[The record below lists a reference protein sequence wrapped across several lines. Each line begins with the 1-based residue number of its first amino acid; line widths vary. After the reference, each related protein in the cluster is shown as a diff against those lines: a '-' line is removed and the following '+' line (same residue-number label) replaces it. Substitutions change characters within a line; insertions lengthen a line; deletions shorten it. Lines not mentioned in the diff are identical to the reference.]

1 MIEIRGLQHR
11 YGKALALDV
20 PRLSIDTSTV
30 LVGHNGAGKSTL
42 LLSLAG
48 LLVPTEGVIT
58 IGGDPAGSPAARRR
72 VSFVPDSPALFDDLT
87 LADQMRYVARL
98 HGGRKAEPAEAANE
112 LVELLDASELLD
124 RLPSAMSKGQRQKA
138 SLLVATARP
147 CSVLLAD
154 EPTTGLDTE
163 SRDALLRGFA
173 HLERSGVI
181 IVSSTHDGEL
191 IAATPGRLRLSG
203 GRLADDAEAGPGAVG
218 PVAPAPA
225 TWSDEAT
232 GHAGPEHAG
241 PEHAGP
247 EHAGPGQAEE
257 GGGQRQPAGAATP
270 PPSRWR
276 SRSRFSEE

>member
-20 PRLSIDTSTV
+20 PRLSIDASTV

-48 LLVPTEGVIT
+48 LLVPTDGVIT
-58 IGGDPAGSPAARRR
+58 IGGDAAGSPGARRR

-98 HGGRKAEPAEAANE
+98 HGGRKATPAEAANE
-112 LVELLDASELLD
+112 LVELLDATELLD

-163 SRDALLRGFA
+163 SRVALLRGFA
-173 HLERSGVI
+173 HLEQAAGVI

-203 GRLADDAEAGPGAVG
+203 GRPAAEPDPAAVG
-218 PVAPAPA
+218 PVAPSPA
-225 TWSDEAT
+225 AWSDEDGGSDDGGSDDEGADS
-232 GHAGPEHAG
+232 
-241 PEHAGP
+241 
-247 EHAGPGQAEE
+247 
-257 GGGQRQPAGAATP
+257 GGGHPQPAGAAAP

-276 SRSRFSEE
+276 SRSRFSQE

>member
-11 YGKALALDV
+11 YGKALALSV
-20 PRLSIDTSTV
+20 PRLSIDASTV

-98 HGGRKAEPAEAANE
+98 HGGRHAEPAEAAGE
-112 LVELLDASELLD
+112 LVDLLDAGELLD

-173 HLERSGVI
+173 HLERSGVV
-181 IVSSTHDGEL
+181 IVSSTHDGGL
-191 IAATPGRLRLSG
+191 IAATPRRLRLSE
-203 GRLADDAEAGPGAVG
+203 GRL
-218 PVAPAPA
+218 
-225 TWSDEAT
+225 TDEAASEPDVV
-232 GHAGPEHAG
+232 GRAVPSPEQ
-241 PEHAGP
+241 E
-247 EHAGPGQAEE
+247 
-257 GGGQRQPAGAATP
+257 PADATTP

-276 SRSRFSEE
+276 TRSRFSDEEPTG

>member
-1 MIEIRGLQHR
+1 MIEIRCLQHR
-11 YGKALALDV
+11 YGKAVALSV
-20 PRLSIDTSTV
+20 PRLSIDASTV

-98 HGGRKAEPAEAANE
+98 HGGRRAEPAEAAGE
-112 LVELLDASELLD
+112 LVDLLDAGELLD

-173 HLERSGVI
+173 HLEQAAGVI
-181 IVSSTHDGEL
+181 IVSSTHDGQL

-218 PVAPAPA
+218 PVAPSPA
-225 TWSDEAT
+225 GWDDDEAEDPDDGADHDSEA
-232 GHAGPEHAG
+232 GH
-241 PEHAGP
+241 
-247 EHAGPGQAEE
+247 
-257 GGGQRQPAGAATP
+257 QPAAASGEA
-270 PPSRWR
+270 PSRWR
-276 SRSRFSEE
+276 SRSRFSED

>member
-11 YGKALALDV
+11 YGKALALSV
-20 PRLSIDTSTV
+20 PRLTIDASTV

-48 LLVPTEGVIT
+48 LLVPTDGVIT

-98 HGGRKAEPAEAANE
+98 HGGRKAEPAEAASE
-112 LVELLDASELLD
+112 LVDLLDAGELLD

-173 HLERSGVI
+173 HLERAAGVI

-191 IAATPGRLRLSG
+191 IAATPGRLRLVG

-218 PVAPAPA
+218 PVAPSPA
-225 TWSDEAT
+225 SWSDATQEDGDDHDLDHDGEAD
-232 GHAGPEHAG
+232 
-241 PEHAGP
+241 
-247 EHAGPGQAEE
+247 AEE
-257 GGGQRQPAGAATP
+257 PHRQPAGAATP

-276 SRSRFSEE
+276 TKSRFSEG

>member
-20 PRLSIDTSTV
+20 PRLSIDASTV

-48 LLVPTEGVIT
+48 LLVASEGVIT

-112 LVELLDASELLD
+112 LVELLDAGELLD

-154 EPTTGLDTE
+154 EPTTGLDAE

-173 HLERSGVI
+173 HLERASGVI
-181 IVSSTHDGEL
+181 IVSSTHDVEL

-203 GRLADDAEAGPGAVG
+203 GRLTDDAEAGPGSID
-218 PVAPAPA
+218 PVVASSPAPTPA
-225 TWSDEAT
+225 SWPDSETRHQPAE
-232 GHAGPEHAG
+232 AGPS
-241 PEHAGP
+241 
-247 EHAGPGQAEE
+247 
-257 GGGQRQPAGAATP
+257 
-270 PPSRWR
+270 PSRWR
-276 SRSRFSEE
+276 SKSRFSED